1 MLSFCLLAI
10 GAREL
15 TGQLSTF
22 QVLFFRGLIGLAIA
36 TVLIMATKGFTLFTT
51 KRFKLHAV
59 RNSIHLIGQYGWV
72 VGIALLPLAQVFA
85 LEFTVPLW
93 TALIAAMFLGERLT
107 GKKALSIVLGL
118 IGVVI
123 IVKPSTDAVDT
134 ASLIVLGVA
143 ICYAVSHVATK
154 SLASTEHP
162 LTILFMMCVMQLPVV
177 FLFSLDNWLW
187 PTSIEWLWL
196 SLIGVTAL
204 SAHFCLAKA
213 MATTEVTLVMIM
225 DFLRLPAIAVVGV
238 LFYKEA
244 FELSLIVGAL
254 TMLVG
259 NVWALSN
266 KNMSGSS

>member
-1 MLSFCLLAI
+1 MVRWHCIIAI
-10 GAREL
+10 G
-15 TGQLSTF
+15 TG
-22 QVLFFRGLIGLAIA
+22 ICA
-36 TVLIMATKGFTLFTT
+36 
-51 KRFKLHAV
+51 
-59 RNSIHLIGQYGWV
+59 
-72 VGIALLPLAQVFA
+72 GILPYQ
-85 LEFTVPLW
+85 LW
-93 TALIAAMFLGERLT
+93 TALIAAVFLGERLT

-118 IGVVI
+118 IGVMI
-123 IVKPSTDAVDT
+123 IVKPSTDAVGT

-143 ICYAVSHVATK
+143 VCYAVSHVATK

-177 FLFSLDNWLW
+177 FLISLDNWLW

-259 NVWALSN
+259 NVWALSS
-266 KNMSGSS
+266 KGKPGSS

>member
-1 MLSFCLLAI
+1 
-10 GAREL
+10 
-15 TGQLSTF
+15 
-22 QVLFFRGLIGLAIA
+22 
-36 TVLIMATKGFTLFTT
+36 
-51 KRFKLHAV
+51 
-59 RNSIHLIGQYGWV
+59 
-72 VGIALLPLAQVFA
+72 
-85 LEFTVPLW
+85 
-93 TALIAAMFLGERLT
+93 
-107 GKKALSIVLGL
+107 
-118 IGVVI
+118 
-123 IVKPSTDAVDT
+123 
-134 ASLIVLGVA
+134 
-143 ICYAVSHVATK
+143 
-154 SLASTEHP
+154 
-162 LTILFMMCVMQLPVV
+162 MMCVIQLPVV

-259 NVWALSN
+259 NVWALSS
-266 KNMSGSS
+266 KGKSGSS